1 VEAERG
7 KGAFMVTGHGSVV
20 LIALVLMVTA
30 GCAAQS
36 GTNQSP
42 TTAAMYGASDAASG
56 QYDGTGTGT
65 YSQTSARPRL
75 RDFVSNGDIN
85 DIHFD
90 FDSYDIRPMDA
101 KVLEASVHWLKTHP
115 DALLVIEGHADE
127 RGTGEYNVALGERRA
142 KASMNYMVSHGIQA
156 SRITVMSYGEE
167 RNVCREKMERCW
179 SKNRR
184 AHFLVKAH

>member
-42 TTAAMYGASDAASG
+42 TTAAMYGASDTASG
-56 QYDGTGTGT
+56 PYDGTGT

-75 RDFVSNGDIN
+75 RDFVANGEIN

-90 FDSYDIRPMDA
+90 FDSYEIRTTDA
-101 KVLEASVHWLKTHP
+101 KVLEASVQWLKTHP
-115 DALLVIEGHADE
+115 DSLVVIEGHADE
-127 RGTGEYNVALGERRA
+127 RGTSEYNVALGERRA
-142 KASMNYMVSHGIQA
+142 KASMNYLVSHGIQA
-156 SRITVMSYGEE
+156 KRITVMSYGEE
-167 RNVCREKMERCW
+167 RNVCREKIERCW
-179 SKNRR
+179 SQNRR
-184 AHFLVKAH
+184 AHFLVKSR